1 MTTMLMEQ
9 LQAGDVIEVREK
21 SRNMAVFKDAMGTVV
36 RRGIGSWLELDKEAF
51 RGTMRAFPAR
61 EELTM
66 PIQEQLIVELYS
78 K

>member
-1 MTTMLMEQ
+1 ME
-9 LQAGDVIEVREK
+9 GRTNRGSRDVPVIGII
-21 SRNMAVFKDAMGTVV
+21 ADATETVV
-36 RRGIGSWLELDKEAF
+36 RRGVSGWLEMEKEAF
-51 RGTMRAFPAR
+51 RGTVKAYPTR

>member
-1 MTTMLMEQ
+1 
-9 LQAGDVIEVREK
+9 
-21 SRNMAVFKDAMGTVV
+21 MAVFKDAMGTVV